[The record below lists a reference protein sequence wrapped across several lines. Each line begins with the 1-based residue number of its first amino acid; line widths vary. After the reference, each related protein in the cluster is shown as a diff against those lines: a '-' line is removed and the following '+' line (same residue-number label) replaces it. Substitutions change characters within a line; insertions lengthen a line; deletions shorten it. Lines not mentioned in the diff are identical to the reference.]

1 MARRSDQLA
10 LSLVVGA
17 VSALVTAAATTGVA
31 LLLEREPPRPA
42 LVPRAAA
49 PSPPTAPTTAPSHAR
64 NVLLLVWDT
73 ARADRM
79 SLYGHHRPTTPQLDA
94 WAANAA
100 VWTHAISPSFWTVPA
115 HASLFTGLAVRSHG
129 CDAAD
134 PWLRDDRET
143 LAEWLGA
150 HGWTTWGFTANP
162 NIGPATNLA
171 QGFDTLIGLDIPPW
185 AERAQALAM
194 QRQLPEDASHARG
207 PAWSGPRDDAV
218 LGKDVGPLA
227 AEALADFL
235 RDRQDGRPFF
245 AFVNLMEAHT
255 RRTPTRSSRE
265 AIGLTP
271 AEIALGL
278 KTNADFDQLKR
289 ANRAEVTYTDAEIE
303 AMRGVYDAT
312 LRDLDDATAAVF
324 AALAAAGHAD
334 DTVIVLVSDHGD
346 QIGEG
351 GLYGHNWSVSEA
363 LVHVPLVIRAP
374 DLPPGRRDAPVSTAD
389 VFGTIA
395 ALAGA
400 PVPGAST
407 LLAPRS
413 PVVTQL
419 TAPHGVRPGAPER
432 APDGSY
438 LPHRRRFDALYD
450 GRWKLTTSS
459 AGETWLFDLESDPTE
474 SRDRAAA
481 ELERVQ
487 AMIAALD
494 AWRNQTPL
502 PADGPLPRAER
513 QRRKDVQEAAN
524 GESREPLRA
533 LGYVQ

>member
-17 VSALVTAAATTGVA
+17 ICALATASATTAIALV
-31 LLLEREPPRPA
+31 LEREPTPPPLVTRSPA
-42 LVPRAAA
+42 PA
-49 PSPPTAPTTAPSHAR
+49 PAPPVAQAPPNAR

-94 WAANAA
+94 WATDAA
-100 VWTHAISPSFWTVPA
+100 VWTRAISPSFWTVPA

-150 HGWTTWGFTANP
+150 QGWATWGFTANP

-171 QGFDTLIGLDIPPW
+171 QGFDTLVGLDIPPW
-185 AERAQALAM
+185 AERAQALAVA
-194 QRQLPEDASHARG
+194 RQLPEDASHARG
-207 PAWSGPRDDAV
+207 PAWTGPRDDAV

-235 RDRQDGRPFF
+235 REREDGRPFF

-255 RRTPTRSSRE
+255 RRTPTRASRV
-265 AIGLTP
+265 AVGLTP
-271 AEIALGL
+271 AEIASGL

-289 ANRAEVTYTDAEIE
+289 ANRAEVTYTDAEVD

-334 DTVIVLVSDHGD
+334 DTVVVLVSDHGD
-346 QIGEG
+346 QIGEQ

-374 DLPPGRRDAPVSTAD
+374 GLPPGRRDAPVSTAD

-400 PVPGAST
+400 PIPGAST

-432 APDGSY
+432 APDGTY

-450 GRWKLTTSS
+450 GAWKLTTSS
-459 AGETWLFDLESDPTE
+459 AGETWLYDLATDPAE
-474 SRDRAAA
+474 SRDRAA
-481 ELERVQ
+481 EEPERVQ
-487 AMIAALD
+487 AMAAALD

-502 PADGPLPRAER
+502 PSDAPLPRAER
-513 QRRKDVQEAAN
+513 QRRKEVQESAN